1 MDLNQIPLF
10 AMLKSKL
17 GYTSQRQRLIAENVA
32 NADVPNY
39 APRDLKPFT
48 FDQSMRAAE
57 QVSMARTSG
66 AHMSV
71 TTGGIGAVGVPG
83 VPGIGG
89 ADGAVRTPDSETR
102 LDGNQVVLE
111 EQMVKLSEA
120 RMDYDAAIGFYQQS
134 LGLLKTALT
143 KPGQ

>member
-10 AMLKSKL
+10 AMLKGKL
-17 GYTSQRQRLIAENVA
+17 SYTSQRQRLIAENVA

-48 FDQSMRAAE
+48 FDQTMRAGADA
-57 QVSMARTSG
+57 VSMVRTAG
-66 AHMSV
+66 AHMALSSAGV
-71 TTGGIGAVGVPG
+71 GAVRVPG
-83 VPGIGG
+83 VADGG
-89 ADGAVRTPDSETR
+89 ANEAAVSPDSETR

-134 LGLLKTALT
+134 LGLLKTAIS